1 MVRTSLV
8 LLALAPLALW
18 TACDDG
24 ATAGPGDTTVDVAK
38 SALERDLTPDVP
50 AADLATLV
58 AGDNAFAF
66 DLYREL
72 AAEDGNLVASPHS
85 VSVALAM
92 TYAGAAGNT
101 AAEMAAAMHYD
112 LAQGPLHPAF
122 NALDLALSSR
132 GQGAQ
137 GADGEPFRLRVVN
150 AAWAQRDYVFLASY
164 LDTLGLNYG
173 AGVRLMDFAT
183 APEPSRAT
191 INDWVSEQTETRIPE
206 LLPAGSI
213 DSMTRLVLTNA
224 VYFNAAWQTQFD
236 PDNTASE
243 AFAGVG
249 DVPTMVQTEN
259 HGYAAQDGWTA
270 LELPYDGGEVSMLL
284 VTADDLAAFE
294 AGLDSA
300 VLASILGSLTNT
312 RVEVHLPKFEYKKAT
327 ALVEPLSALGIQ
339 DAFSSGAADFSGMNG
354 GHDLFIS
361 GVLHEA
367 FIKLD
372 ETGTEAAAATAVIV
386 GTTSVPPDPTV
397 VRFDQPFIYLIR
409 DVATGAVLFIGRVAD
424 PTAG

>member
-1 MVRTSLV
+1 MFRISLA
-8 LLALAPLALW
+8 LLALAPLALAS
-18 TACDDG
+18 ACDD
-24 ATAGPGDTTVDVAK
+24 ATPSDPGDTPVDVAK

-72 AAEDGNLVASPHS
+72 AVEDGNLVASPHS

-112 LAQGPLHPAF
+112 LAQGALHPAF

-132 GQGAQ
+132 GEGAQ
-137 GADGEPFRLRVVN
+137 GADGQPFRLRVVN
-150 AAWAQRDYVFLASY
+150 AAWAQRDFVFLASY

-191 INDWVSEQTETRIPE
+191 INAWVSEQTETRIPE

-213 DSMTRLVLTNA
+213 DAGTRLVLTNA
-224 VYFNAAWQTQFD
+224 VYFNAAWETQFEPED
-236 PDNTASE
+236 TTAE

-249 DVPTMVQTEN
+249 DVPTMVQTDY
-259 HGYAAQDGWTA
+259 HGRSSSTA
-270 LELPYDGGEVSMLL
+270 RRRRSSSRSRRSGSR
-284 VTADDLAAFE
+284 TR
-294 AGLDSA
+294 SA
-300 VLASILGSLTNT
+300 PA
-312 RVEVHLPKFEYKKAT
+312 RR
-327 ALVEPLSALGIQ
+327 
-339 DAFSSGAADFSGMNG
+339 
-354 GHDLFIS
+354 
-361 GVLHEA
+361 
-367 FIKLD
+367 
-372 ETGTEAAAATAVIV
+372 
-386 GTTSVPPDPTV
+386 TSP
-397 VRFDQPFIYLIR
+397 
-409 DVATGAVLFIGRVAD
+409 G
-424 PTAG
+424 